1 VNQTVLSQSDYDAF
15 QAYLETACGIVLG
28 NNKHYLVTSRLN
40 RLTDEFTFPSLSEL
54 LANLQ
59 RGNDK
64 RLRESVINAMTT
76 NETSWFRDTYPF
88 EMLKKSIFPE
98 LVKQKPNPLRI
109 WSAASSTGQESY
121 SISMTT
127 SEYQL
132 TNPGAMPGRVEI
144 VGTDISSR
152 VVKSAREGK
161 YDELSM
167 ARGLSEERKKRYF
180 IDNKDGGW
188 TINKDIGARTR
199 FTELNLLTNYTL
211 MGRFDIIF
219 CRNVLIYF
227 SSEMKTDILQRMAAI
242 LNPGGFLFLGGSESP
257 TGYCNNFE
265 MMRMPEGVVYRLRQS
280 PDAHAKL
287 FPSR

>member
-1 VNQTVLSQSDYDAF
+1 
-15 QAYLETACGIVLG
+15 
-28 NNKHYLVTSRLN
+28 
-40 RLTDEFTFPSLSEL
+40 
-54 LANLQ
+54 LQ
-59 RGNDK
+59 KGHDK

-88 EMLKKSIFPE
+88 DMLKKSIFPE
-98 LVKQKPNPLRI
+98 LAKQKPNPLRI

-132 TNPGAMPGRVEI
+132 ANPGALPGRVEI

-152 VVKSAREGK
+152 VVKSARAGK

-167 ARGLSEERKKRYF
+167 ARGLSDERKKRF
-180 IDNKDGGW
+180 FTDNKDGGW

-199 FTELNLLTNYTL
+199 FTELNLLNNYTL

-242 LNPGGFLFLGGSESP
+242 LNPGGYLFLGGSESP
-257 TGYCNNFE
+257 TGYCNNYE
-265 MMRMPEGVVYRLRQS
+265 MVRLSEGVVYRIKQV

-287 FPSR
+287 FPAR

>member
-1 VNQTVLSQSDYDAF
+1 MNQTVLSQSDYDAF
-15 QAYLETACGIVLG
+15 QIYLETACGIVLG

-40 RLTDEFTFPSLSEL
+40 RLTDDFSFSSLSEL
-54 LANLQ
+54 LTNLQ
-59 RGNDK
+59 KGHDK

-88 EMLKKSIFPE
+88 EMLRKSIFPE
-98 LVKQKPNPLRI
+98 LAKQKTNPLRI

-121 SISMTT
+121 SISMTA

-132 TNPGAMPGRVEI
+132 ANPGAISGRIEI
-144 VGTDISSR
+144 VGTDISSS
-152 VVKSAREGK
+152 VVKAAREGK

-167 ARGLSEERKKRYF
+167 ARGLSDERKKRF
-180 IDNKDGGW
+180 FLDNKDGGW
-188 TINKDIGARTR
+188 TINREIKARTR
-199 FTELNLLTNYTL
+199 FTELNLLNNYTL

-257 TGYCNNFE
+257 TGYCNDFE
-265 MMRMPEGVVYRLRQS
+265 MVRMPEGVVYRLKQTS
-280 PDAHAKL
+280 DARSKL